1 MKISEFMEQEL
12 ISIPYGT
19 GRIDALYY
27 KSTAP
32 RQKEGM
38 GTVVIHVHGFL
49 GNFLEGSQRF
59 LPPLLARAGYSSLC
73 INTRLATFGL
83 FFGYGIIDDTV
94 PQLDAAVIHLKK
106 LGYKSIVLSGY
117 SIGGSVV
124 LRYASLRSNVSKFPS
139 LKGIIAVSTP
149 YSHPDS
155 VRRRWERW
163 GSNPSYDEIYRRVR
177 ETLRPDPMHTAED
190 RTMVIYRARGDTL
203 NPEHSELYTYKTWWF
218 LAGPEAESAKCYKQI
233 TEINIPLLLIQ
244 ARRDQDLRPEEAED
258 LASLAAHAGNGDAS
272 AIYLDA
278 AHDFEGCEEI
288 LGEAVTGW
296 LDRILGVNPGSN
308 ESKEARKAVD

>member
-1 MKISEFMEQEL
+1 MKISAFMEQEL
-12 ISIPYGT
+12 ISIPYAMGK
-19 GRIDALYY
+19 IDALYY

-32 RQKEGM
+32 GQKEGM
-38 GTVVIHVHGFL
+38 GTVIIHVHGFL

-73 INTRLATFGL
+73 MNTRLATFGL
-83 FFGYGIIDDTV
+83 FFGYGIIDDTI
-94 PQLDAAVIHLKK
+94 PQLDAAIIYLKK

-124 LRYASLRSNVSKFPS
+124 LRYASLRSDVSKFPS
-139 LKGIIAVSTP
+139 LKAIIAVSTP

-155 VRRRWERW
+155 VRRRWDRW

-177 ETLRPDPMHTAED
+177 ETLKPDPMHTAED

-203 NPEHSELYTYKTWWF
+203 NPEHTELYTYKTWWF

-233 TEINIPLLLIQ
+233 SEINIPLLLIQ
-244 ARRDQDLRPEEAED
+244 GRRDQDLRPGEAED
-258 LASLAAHAGNGDAS
+258 LASLALHAGNGDAS
-272 AIYLDA
+272 ALYLDA
-278 AHDFEGCEEI
+278 EHDFEGCEET
-288 LGEAVTGW
+288 LGEAVTNW
-296 LDRILGVNPGSN
+296 LDQRLGPGPG
-308 ESKEARKAVD
+308 